1 MTILSSTESARRA
14 NEGKDEVI
22 FIASPRVKYLAQGLK
37 VVVFLSL
44 FFIAF
49 AAQAANPLDVVINE
63 LAWMGTNI
71 SANDEWIELYNNTE
85 SPINL
90 DGWQLVSQDGTPK
103 INLSGTIPANGFYL
117 LERTDDTTVPN
128 VPVDQIYT
136 GALGNGGE
144 TLELYDNFG
153 NLIDR
158 VDDSSGWFAGD
169 NSTKQTMERKNPQFE
184 GSDPNNWQTSQ
195 NAGGTPKAKNSIVVQ
210 AEPQPKPE
218 SEKPAVEEPTVEV
231 RLQQTYPTG
240 VVINEILP
248 SPEGP
253 DSEEEWIE
261 IFNQN
266 NFEVDLSK
274 WQIADTAGGTFTYT
288 LPAGTKISAQGF
300 LVLPRPES
308 KITLNNDEDGLLLIQ
323 PNGNILDKVN
333 YQKAPLGQSYNKTEN
348 SWVWSSIL
356 TPGSVNI
363 MSLPATQNEIGQ
375 KEKVEPNKELQKNQF
390 QKQQLA
396 DIGEQLPK
404 AFNSLHI
411 FLIALGLAVFSGIII
426 LILKNKIKKGYNK
439 EV

>member
-1 MTILSSTESARRA
+1 MTILS
-14 NEGKDEVI
+14 
-22 FIASPRVKYLAQGLK
+22 SPRVKYLARGLK

-49 AAQAANPLDVVINE
+49 AAQAVNPLDVVINE

-71 SANDEWIELYNNTE
+71 SANDEWIELYNNIE

-90 DGWQLVSQDGTPK
+90 NGWQLVSQDGTPK

-117 LERTDDTTVPN
+117 LERTDDITVPN
-128 VPVDQIYT
+128 VPADQIYT
-136 GALGNGGE
+136 GALGNSGE

-158 VDDSSGWFAGD
+158 VDDSSGWSVGD

-195 NAGGTPKAKNSIVVQ
+195 NAGGTPKVKNTIVVQ

-218 SEKPAVEEPTVEV
+218 SEKTAVEEPTVEV
-231 RLQQTYPTG
+231 KLQQTYATG

-266 NFEVDLSK
+266 NFEADLSK

-288 LPAGTKISAQGF
+288 LPVGTKISAQGF

-323 PNGNILDKVN
+323 PNGNVLDSVN

-348 SWVWSSIL
+348 GWVWSSVL
-356 TPGSVNI
+356 TSGSVNI
-363 MSLPATQNEIGQ
+363 TSLPATQNEIGQ
-375 KEKVEPNKELQKNQF
+375 KEKAEPNKELQKNQF